1 MSEFSLR
8 GRRKKGRVGVGGG
21 EKRESWEKGREGT
34 FPSPLNPLPFFSS
47 SPSPIPFRRMLH
59 RLEWIMQLSW
69 LDKVKKI
76 K

>member
-34 FPSPLNPLPFFSS
+34 FPSPLNPPPLFSFS
-47 SPSPIPFRRMLH
+47 LSPIPFRRLLR
-59 RLEWIMQLSW
+59 RLESIMQLSW
-69 LDKVKKI
+69 LGKLKN
-76 K
+76 

>member
-34 FPSPLNPLPFFSS
+34 FPSPLNPLPFFSFS
-47 SPSPIPFRRMLH
+47 LSPIPPFRRLLR
-59 RLEWIMQLSW
+59 RLE
-69 LDKVKKI
+69 
-76 K
+76 